1 MELKDDNYKEVINK
15 EGVVLVD
22 FWAEWCGPC
31 KLLTPIIEAIEAE
44 YKDKATIAKL
54 NVDENMKAA
63 IEYKVRSIPTII
75 VFKDGEQVDYQI
87 GIGTKDSYIKML
99 DKWL

>member
-31 KLLTPIIEAIEAE
+31 KLLTPIIEALEAE